1 MIDFKNIDEKIMI
14 GYDYLLVRNTASAC
28 DAWLDAWGGI
38 KAAITEAQVS
48 NIEELQTK
56 HNWSQ
61 FLSNYIQDLEAELH
75 NAGLSNKGYFK
86 KRISYCEEMLELC
99 GKEQGLLVE
108 NTRRAIADSH
118 YSLGD
123 KEKCDH
129 LYSTWLE
136 ANPDWG
142 WGYIGWS
149 DCYWFD
155 KSKDP
160 LNLEK
165 SEEILKKAL
174 SRESIND
181 RADVLERAIDLYEKL
196 GKQQEAA
203 VLKKEIKTFAKPN
216 SMKYINTPIRSEKI
230 GRNDPCP
237 CGSGKK
243 YKKCCGR

>member
-14 GYDYLLVRNTASAC
+14 GYDYLLERNTASAC

-56 HNWSQ
+56 YNWSQ

-75 NAGLSNKGYFK
+75 NAGLSNKEYFK
-86 KRISYCEEMLELC
+86 KRIAYCEEMLELC

-123 KEKCDH
+123 KEECDH
-129 LYSTWLE
+129 LHSTWLE

-142 WGYIGWS
+142 WGYIGWF

-160 LNLEK
+160 LNLDK

-181 RADVLERAIDLYEKL
+181 RADVCSLVKPLAI
-196 GKQQEAA
+196 
-203 VLKKEIKTFAKPN
+203 IFF
-216 SMKYINTPIRSEKI
+216 
-230 GRNDPCP
+230 
-237 CGSGKK
+237 
-243 YKKCCGR
+243 